1 MKNKLMSLKI
11 DFAFKELMNNENVRN
26 SFISAVLK
34 ISLNNIKSTQI
45 LNSYLRQEQKSDKL
59 GILDVRLKLN
69 DDTEIDIEMQV
80 VPFKYWQD
88 RTLFYSS
95 KMYVESIEAG
105 EKYETLKKVI
115 SISILNFDLLEE
127 KEFYNSF
134 HIRNDKTYTIYT
146 DKMEWHIIE
155 LTKLPD
161 NIETSDDLLLLWATF
176 IEYSEN
182 EEVIKMLA
190 TKNKNIETAYQEL
203 QKISFDKEKR
213 EEYEQRQKALYD
225 YNSLMSQARN
235 EGLKQGFEQGI
246 EKGIEKG
253 IQKGME
259 QGVEKGIEKSKIEIA
274 KNLLTLGLSIEQIS
288 QGTGLTIEQINKLKN
303 NNYA

>member
-1 MKNKLMSLKI
+1 MKDKLMNLKI
-11 DFAFKELMNNENVRN
+11 DFAFKELMNNEKVRN

-34 ISLNNIKSTQI
+34 IPLTDIKFTQI
-45 LNSYLRQEQKSDKL
+45 LNSYLRQEQQNDKL

-80 VPFKYWQD
+80 VPFKYWED

-105 EKYETLKKVI
+105 AKYETLKKVI

-134 HIRNDKTYTIYT
+134 HIRNDKTHTIYT

-161 NIETSDDLLLLWATF
+161 NMETSNDLLLLWAGF

-190 TKNKNIETAYQEL
+190 TKNENIATAYEEL
-203 QKISFDKEKR
+203 QKISFDKQKR
-213 EEYEQRQKALYD
+213 EEYNQRQKALYD
-225 YNSLMSQARN
+225 YNSLISQATN
-235 EGLKQGFEQGI
+235 EGI
-246 EKGIEKG
+246 EKGIEQG
-253 IQKGME
+253 IE
-259 QGVEKGIEKSKIEIA
+259 QGIERGIEQTKIEVA
-274 KNLLTLGLSIEQIS
+274 KNALRLGLPIDQIS
-288 QGTGLTIEQINKLKN
+288 ELTKLTIEQISKIKTTI
-303 NNYA
+303 